1 MTEREV
7 MADLVRFVGVITYG
21 KERWFKQNGCWYDR
35 LFGDYIQNETLLE
48 RIRKAIEDE
57 VCDEYLVKCKDC
69 TKHNK
74 AIGDYE
80 EEEKCWIW
88 KPDACP
94 LVEYRGKA
102 QGHEFDYQYC
112 SYGKRKDI

>member
-57 VCDEYLVKCKDC
+57 VREGTSTWRSQMTSTNFLWLSVR
-69 TKHNK
+69 H
-74 AIGDYE
+74 
-80 EEEKCWIW
+80 
-88 KPDACP
+88 
-94 LVEYRGKA
+94 
-102 QGHEFDYQYC
+102 
-112 SYGKRKDI
+112 

>member
-21 KERWFKQNGCWYDR
+21 KERWFKQKGCWYDR
-35 LFGDYIQNETLLE
+35 PFGDYIQNEVLLE
-48 RIRKAIEDE
+48 RIIESIREDM
-57 VCDEYLVKCKDC
+57 CDEDVVMCKDC

-80 EEEKCWIW
+80 EAEKCWIW

-94 LVEYRGKA
+94 LVEYRGKT

-112 SYGKRKDI
+112 VYGKRKDI